1 MLPWCYVYAVHWC
14 IVYIFFLFLRLKI
27 LFRFVDSASYMQEM
41 NLNQVGHHDPF
52 ASQVAIFLNTETS
65 HTDVLS
71 YHRQYLAHFTLHGI
85 DITNTFDKLNNVKEM
100 YESLNLPMV

>member
-1 MLPWCYVYAVHWC
+1 
-14 IVYIFFLFLRLKI
+14 
-27 LFRFVDSASYMQEM
+27 MQEM
-41 NLNQVGHHDPF
+41 YLNEVGHHDPF

-85 DITNTFDKLNNVKEM
+85 DITNTFDKLTNVKEM
-100 YESLNLPMV
+100 YKTLNLPMVWRNNQFWEDAKAKIIPNSGQMC

>member
-1 MLPWCYVYAVHWC
+1 MHC
-14 IVYIFFLFLRLKI
+14 INVPFVSEVEHF
-27 LFRFVDSASYMQEM
+27 FRFVDFASYMQEM
-41 NLNQVGHHDPF
+41 YLNEVGHHDPF